1 MKNPISSC
9 VGLLSAVALMTLCA
23 CATNEPA
30 APAAIPNAAPFAQ
43 HAGVVSGSFPIPDS
57 VPLWPGGAP
66 GSEGKTSPEVVAP
79 RHELPGANGV
89 DSPDVTFRVVSNI
102 NNPSIT
108 PFLPDKS
115 IATGAAVI
123 VMPGG
128 GHMFLSIDM
137 EGYDVAHY
145 LSQHGVAAFVLKY
158 RLARSPGST
167 YKVEVESLMDTQRA
181 IRTVRANAVQWGV
194 DPNRIGVMG
203 FSAGGQLAFLA
214 GTRYN
219 NPVKGS
225 NEPVDQLS
233 CRPNFQALMYASASN
248 NVVVDKASTPPTF
261 LCCTATDIHPD
272 MAASMC
278 QYYAK
283 LFAAHVPAELHI
295 YAGGA
300 HGWGTRPTGRPV
312 SEWPDRFLDWMSDT
326 GLLKSA
332 PTTAPAM

>member
-1 MKNPISSC
+1 MS
-9 VGLLSAVALMTLCA
+9 VVALVMLSACA
-23 CATNEPA
+23 STDPARPTNA
-30 APAAIPNAAPFAQ
+30 NSAPFAR
-43 HAGVVSGSFPIPDS
+43 HAGVVSGTFPIPDAIA
-57 VPLWPGGAP
+57 LWPNGAP
-66 GSEGKTSPEVVAP
+66 GSEGKTSPESVTM
-79 RHELPGANGV
+79 RHETPGQNGV

-102 NNPSIT
+102 NNPSMT

-115 IATGAAVI
+115 KATGAAVI

-137 EGYDVAHY
+137 EGYDVGHY
-145 LSQHGVAAFVLKY
+145 LARHGVAAFVLKY
-158 RLARSPGST
+158 RLARSEGST

-181 IRTVRANAVQWGV
+181 IRTVRANAAQWGV

-214 GTRYN
+214 GTRYD

-225 NEPVDQLS
+225 DEPVDHLS
-233 CRPNFQALMYASASN
+233 CRPNFQALMYSTASDS
-248 NVVVDKASTPPTF
+248 VVVSKASTPPTF

-272 MAASMC
+272 MAANMC
-278 QYYAK
+278 RYYAK
-283 LFAAHVPAELHI
+283 LFAAGVPAELHI

-312 SEWPDRFLDWMSDT
+312 SEWPDRFVDWLSDR
-326 GLLKSA
+326 GLLKPMPA
-332 PTTAPAM
+332 TAPAM